1 MLLKRCDWLPRLN
14 QKCFKT
20 GESPLGLLRTNVRR
34 NQFEQADHTKTAYLT
49 IEILIFDLD
58 FIYIKREIFSH
69 NTSAIFLDTNL
80 ASRSLFQ
87 TVGCVRVYVQAG
99 ETSDHLIRDKEKPL
113 LNLDIILCNRST

>member
-58 FIYIKREIFSH
+58 LIYIKREIFSH
-69 NTSAIFLDTNL
+69 NTSAILRENSL
-80 ASRSLFQ
+80 AIIYNGVSHRRSLKHKIF
-87 TVGCVRVYVQAG
+87 
-99 ETSDHLIRDKEKPL
+99 LIGRLP
-113 LNLDIILCNRST
+113 NMSVV